1 MSKVIE
7 LEASSWIQT
16 LLLKKREILIGTV
29 SVLAGISILI
39 LYFQS
44 GPKAAAYAQAQE
56 AFNQWHA
63 APGDQDLYE
72 KMKDAVRKVP
82 ALQKKY
88 EAVIAQKLL
97 DVERTEEALKL
108 AGKSLARVK
117 GEVPYHTAF
126 AASSLLIEQGSYQ
139 EALEKAVRLKELMSG
154 SFQSDSLAGGAL
166 LYAHNLLR
174 IAFLQQELKNR
185 PGEKAAW
192 EELEAFLQPKSAV
205 SDLVLGSF
213 SDKKIDLNSYIA
225 ERKKSL

>member
-16 LLLKKREILIGTV
+16 LLLKKKEILIGTV

-39 LYFQS
+39 VYFQS

-56 AFNQWHA
+56 AFNRWQA
-63 APGDQDLYE
+63 APSDQDLYE
-72 KMKDAVRKVP
+72 KMRDAVRKVP

-88 EAVIAQKLL
+88 EAVIVQKLL
-97 DVERTEEALKL
+97 DVERTEDALKL

-117 GEVPYHTAF
+117 DEVPYHTAF
-126 AASSLLIEQGSYQ
+126 AAGSLLIEQGSYQ
-139 EALEKAVRLKELMSG
+139 EALEKAVRLKEQMSG

-174 IAFLQQELKNR
+174 IAFLQQELRNR

-213 SDKKIDLNSYIA
+213 SEKKIDLNSYIA